1 MCATATPTAKR
12 YTSQSLS
19 LSLPDTACCACT
31 PLTHLPVR
39 APPSL
44 IHLSCTPLTHP
55 PVIAPPHTLNC
66 LCMHPPC
73 SPPVHAPPSLTRTR
87 LCVHPLHS
95 FSHLTVH
102 THTPPSLAQ
111 WLFCPA
117 RHISDPSP
125 NTHLTPACG
134 LLTARHMSAGL
145 CSAWMPCC
153 SATARAC
160 SPSRPHQQGGRCT
173 WLSWGAGRAELSW
186 RWHCGTGWMQ
196 RPCACGGASR
206 RPLVMAAKAGQ
217 KSRECQHTCLP
228 ACLRLHLRACCA
240 HCVLTPACSLP
251 AYLPAYKC
259 ACMHRCA
266 AVHLRA

>member
-1 MCATATPTAKR
+1 MQARQELQPWTLNYSLVLAGTAGPFPEPAGPPLQCSVHQHRRQPSQEPSGGCGRALYTCQAHRWVSVVKCDRCGQDMCATATPTAKR

-102 THTPPSLAQ
+102 THTPHSLAQ

-125 NTHLTPACG
+125 NTRPTPDPHLT
-134 LLTARHMSAGL
+134 
-145 CSAWMPCC
+145 
-153 SATARAC
+153 
-160 SPSRPHQQGGRCT
+160 
-173 WLSWGAGRAELSW
+173 
-186 RWHCGTGWMQ
+186 
-196 RPCACGGASR
+196 
-206 RPLVMAAKAGQ
+206 
-217 KSRECQHTCLP
+217 HT
-228 ACLRLHLRACCA
+228 
-240 HCVLTPACSLP
+240 
-251 AYLPAYKC
+251 
-259 ACMHRCA
+259 
-266 AVHLRA
+266 